1 MKKIWKNYKQTIIL
15 LIAIIIGAVVGV
27 VFKEKTEVLKPFGDI
42 FINLMFVI
50 IIPLVFLTVSTSISK
65 MKQPKRLGKIMGAT
79 VFVIVITSII
89 AVLVGIAS
97 TYYTKLVDMDNK
109 AQIESQFDKDIVT
122 EEEDKTILDRTVE
135 AITVNDFSG
144 LFSRQNLIAV
154 MVFSILVGIAMN
166 MSGEKAKPFERVMIS
181 ASDVVM
187 NVLKIITYYAPIGL
201 GCYFAV
207 LVGTF
212 GESVAIG
219 FAKTFIIYTVVAIA
233 FYFIIYTIYAFLA
246 GGKNGVKVFWK
257 NVLEPTVT
265 SVATCSSAACI
276 PGNIE
281 SAKKMGVSEDV
292 AETVIPLGT
301 SFHKDGS
308 LIGTVF
314 KIMFLVCLFGTNI
327 SGFGGIM
334 QVLLVSLIASLLVSA
349 VPIGGGTISEMMILS
364 MMGYPVAALP
374 ILTIIATII
383 DPPAT
388 MLNVTGNTAASLLV
402 GKIVDGKN
410 YKKWLKIIFVMVK
423 LKGKVYTFPFNKFV
437 KSVSSSG
444 SADSIKSSEY
454 T

>member
-1 MKKIWKNYKQTIIL
+1 MKNVWKNYKQTIIL
-15 LIAIIIGAVVGV
+15 LFSIIIGAIAGL
-27 VFKEKTEVLKPFGDI
+27 VFKEKTKMLKPLGDI

-65 MKQPKRLGKIMGAT
+65 MKQPKRLGKIMGST
-79 VFVIVITSII
+79 VFIIVITSII

-97 TYYTKLVDMDNK
+97 TYFIKLVETDNK
-109 AQIESQFDKDIVT
+109 DLIQSQFST
-122 EEEDKTILDRTVE
+122 EEVSVSEEKTILERTVE
-135 AITVNDFSG
+135 AVTVSDFSG

-154 MVFSILVGIAMN
+154 MVFSIMVGIAMN
-166 MSGEKAKPFERVMIS
+166 MSGEKAKPFERVLIS
-181 ASDVVM
+181 ASDVIM

-212 GESVAIG
+212 GESIAIG
-219 FAKTFIIYTVVAIA
+219 YAKTFIIYTVVAIA
-233 FYFIIYTIYAFLA
+233 FYFLIYTLYAFIA
-246 GGKNGVKVFWK
+246 GGKKGVKRFWK
-257 NVLEPTVT
+257 NIIDPTVT

-281 SAKKMGVSEDV
+281 AARKMEVSEDV

-327 SGFGGIM
+327 ASFGGIM
-334 QVLLVSLIASLLVSA
+334 QVLVVALIASLLVSA

-388 MLNVTGNTAASLLV
+388 MLNVTGNTAASMLV
-402 GKIVDGKN
+402 GRMVDGKG
-410 YKKWLKIIFVMVK
+410 KR
-423 LKGKVYTFPFNKFV
+423 KGC
-437 KSVSSSG
+437 
-444 SADSIKSSEY
+444 
-454 T
+454 

>member
-1 MKKIWKNYKQTIIL
+1 MKNIWKNYKQTIIL
-15 LIAIIIGAVVGV
+15 LLSIIIGAIAGL
-27 VFKEKTEVLKPFGDI
+27 VFKEKVVVLKPLGDI

-50 IIPLVFLTVSTSISK
+50 IIPLVFLTISTSISK
-65 MKQPKRLGKIMGAT
+65 MKQPKRLGKIMATT
-79 VFVIVITSII
+79 VFIILITSII
-89 AVLVGIAS
+89 AVLIGILS
-97 TYYTKLVDMDNK
+97 TYFIKLVETDNK
-109 AQIESQFDKDIVT
+109 DVKSQFSSEQIEI

-135 AITVNDFSG
+135 AITVSDFSG

-166 MSGEKAKPFERVMIS
+166 MSGEKAKPFERVLIS
-181 ASDVVM
+181 ANSVIM
-187 NVLKIITYYAPIGL
+187 NILKIITYYAPIGL

-212 GESVAIG
+212 GESIAIG
-219 FAKTFIIYTVVAIA
+219 YVKTIVIYTVVAVA
-233 FYFIIYTIYAFLA
+233 FYLVIYTLYAFLA
-246 GGKNGVKVFWK
+246 GGKKGVVLFWK
-257 NVLEPTVT
+257 NIIDPTVT
-265 SVATCSSAACI
+265 SIATCSSAACI

-334 QVLLVSLIASLLVSA
+334 QILMVSLIASLLVSA

-364 MMGYPVAALP
+364 MMGYPVSALP

-388 MLNVTGNTAASLLV
+388 MLNVTGNTASSMLV
-402 GKIVDGKN
+402 SRIVDGKIGN
-410 YKKWLKIIFVMVK
+410 LKIK
-423 LKGKVYTFPFNKFV
+423 K
-437 KSVSSSG
+437 
-444 SADSIKSSEY
+444 
-454 T
+454 

>member
-1 MKKIWKNYKQTIIL
+1 MKNIWKNYKQTIIL
-15 LIAIIIGAVVGV
+15 LISIVIGAVVGLI
-27 VFKEKTEVLKPFGDI
+27 FKEKVKVLKPFGDI

-65 MKQPKRLGKIMGAT
+65 MKQPKRLGKIMGST
-79 VFVIVITSII
+79 IFIIVITSII

-97 TYYTKLVDMDNK
+97 TYFIKLVETDNK
-109 AQIESQFDKDIVT
+109 EMIESQFSAEEVIEG
-122 EEEDKTILDRTVE
+122 EEEKTILDRTVE
-135 AITVNDFSG
+135 AVTVSDFSG

-166 MSGEKAKPFERVMIS
+166 MSGEKAKPFERVLNS

-212 GESVAIG
+212 GESIAIG
-219 FAKTFIIYTVVAIA
+219 YAKTFIIYTVVAIA
-233 FYFIIYTIYAFLA
+233 FYFIIYTIYAFIA
-246 GGKNGVKVFWK
+246 GGSSGVKKFWK
-257 NVLEPTVT
+257 NIINPTVT

-281 SAKKMGVSEDV
+281 AAKKMDVSEDV

-327 SGFGGIM
+327 ASFGGIM
-334 QVLLVSLIASLLVSA
+334 QILIVGLVASLLVSA

-388 MLNVTGNTAASLLV
+388 LLNVTGNTAASMLV
-402 GKIVDGKN
+402 GRMVDGKE
-410 YKKWLKIIFVMVK
+410 KR
-423 LKGKVYTFPFNKFV
+423 KG
-437 KSVSSSG
+437 
-444 SADSIKSSEY
+444 
-454 T
+454 

>member
-1 MKKIWKNYKQTIIL
+1 MRDKWKNYKQTIIL
-15 LIAIIIGAVVGV
+15 LVAIIIGAVVGI

-50 IIPLVFLTVSTSISK
+50 IIPLVFLTVTTSISK

-97 TYYTKLVDMDNK
+97 TYYIKLVDTNNK
-109 AQIESQFDKDIVT
+109 EQIEAQFNPELQS
-122 EEEDKTILDRTVE
+122 EEEEKTILDRTVE
-135 AITVNDFSG
+135 AVTVSDFSG

-166 MSGEKAKPFERVMIS
+166 MAGEKAKPFETVLVS
-181 ASDVVM
+181 ASEVVM

-219 FAKTFIIYTVVAIA
+219 FAKTFAIYTIVAIL
-233 FYFIIYTIYAFLA
+233 FYFIVYTLYAFIS
-246 GGKNGVKVFWK
+246 GGKFGVKVFWK
-257 NVLEPTVT
+257 NIISPTVT

-281 SAKKMGVSEDV
+281 AAKKMGVSGDV
-292 AETVIPLGT
+292 AETVVPLGT

-314 KIMFLVCLFGTNI
+314 KIMFLVCLFGTNVA
-327 SGFGGIM
+327 SVGGIL
-334 QVLLVSLIASLLVSA
+334 QILLVGLVASLLVSA

-388 MLNVTGNTAASLLV
+388 MLNVTGNTAASMLV
-402 GKIVDGKN
+402 GRMVDGKN
-410 YKKWLKIIFVMVK
+410 KAA
-423 LKGKVYTFPFNKFV
+423 
-437 KSVSSSG
+437 S
-444 SADSIKSSEY
+444 
-454 T
+454 

>member
-1 MKKIWKNYKQTIIL
+1 MKNIWKNYKQTIIL
-15 LIAIIIGAVVGV
+15 LVAIIIGAVVGI

-50 IIPLVFLTVSTSISK
+50 IIPLVFLTVTTSISK

-97 TYYTKLVDMDNK
+97 TYYIKLVDTNNK
-109 AQIESQFDKDIVT
+109 EQIEAQFNPELQS
-122 EEEDKTILDRTVE
+122 EEEEKTILDRTVE
-135 AITVNDFSG
+135 AVTVSDFSG

-166 MSGEKAKPFERVMIS
+166 MAGEKAKPFETVLVS
-181 ASDVVM
+181 ASEVVM

-219 FAKTFIIYTVVAIA
+219 FAKTFAIYTVVAIL
-233 FYFIIYTIYAFLA
+233 FYFIVYTLYAFIS
-246 GGKNGVKVFWK
+246 GGKSGVKVFWK
-257 NVLEPTVT
+257 NIINPTVT

-281 SAKKMGVSEDV
+281 AAKKMGVSGDV
-292 AETVIPLGT
+292 AETVVPLGT

-314 KIMFLVCLFGTNI
+314 KIMFLVCLFGTNVA
-327 SGFGGIM
+327 SVGGIL
-334 QVLLVSLIASLLVSA
+334 QILLVGLVASLLVSA

-388 MLNVTGNTAASLLV
+388 MLNVTGNTAASMLV
-402 GKIVDGKN
+402 GRMVDGKN
-410 YKKWLKIIFVMVK
+410 KAA
-423 LKGKVYTFPFNKFV
+423 
-437 KSVSSSG
+437 S
-444 SADSIKSSEY
+444 
-454 T
+454 